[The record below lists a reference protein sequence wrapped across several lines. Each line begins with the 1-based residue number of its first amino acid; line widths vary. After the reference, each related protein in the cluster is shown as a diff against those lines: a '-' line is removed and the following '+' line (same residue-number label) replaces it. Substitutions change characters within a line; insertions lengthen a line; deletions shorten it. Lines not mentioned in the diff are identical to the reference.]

1 VGVVN
6 RRAFLA
12 GCGAVASVGAFGRG
26 VFAADDAPRIRV
38 WLSDRAAEYDDV
50 GSRVCGHLESALATV
65 GDDVRAGMAGETVS
79 LPAEGGRHVLARHWP
94 RRVVEGAVGGD
105 VDPTTG
111 VNLLV
116 TDGDPTEQPAGYGH
130 RHVAAVT
137 GARYIARMAPAAE
150 TSDDI
155 RYSVAGVATQLLLH
169 ECGHALGLTHAH
181 GRATV
186 SDGRVVASP
195 MVGSYLW
202 RPAEVRQRYLDEP
215 NACGDPLPPPTVEGE
230 RRLGL
235 RYSPCALG
243 ALLN

>member
-1 VGVVN
+1 MN

-12 GCGAVASVGAFGRG
+12 GCGAVASLGVFGRG
-26 VFAADDAPRIRV
+26 GLASDDPLRIRV
-38 WLSDRAAEYDDV
+38 WLSDRAAEYDKV
-50 GSRVCGHLESALATV
+50 GSRACEHLDSALAPV
-65 GDDVRAGMAGETVS
+65 GDGVQVTMAEETVT
-79 LPAEGGRHVLARHWP
+79 LPAEGGRQVLARHWP
-94 RRVVEGAVGGD
+94 RRVLEGAVGGD
-105 VDPTTG
+105 VNPTTG

-116 TDGDPTEQPAGYGH
+116 TDGDPTEQPAGYG
-130 RHVAAVT
+130 RRYVAAST
-137 GARYIARMAPAAE
+137 GARYIAEMDLPEEAPG
-150 TSDDI
+150 DL

-202 RPAEVRQRYLDEP
+202 RPAEVRRQYLDET
-215 NACGDPLPPPTVEGE
+215 NACGDPLPPPTAEGE

-243 ALLN
+243 ALPS

>member
-1 VGVVN
+1 MN

-26 VFAADDAPRIRV
+26 VFAVEDSLRIRV
-38 WLSDRAAEYDDV
+38 WLSDRAAEYDDL
-50 GSRVCGHLESALATV
+50 GSRVSGYLKSALAPV
-65 GDDVRAGMAGETVS
+65 EDDVRVAMAEETVT
-79 LPAEGGRHVLARHWP
+79 LPAEDGRQILARHWP
-94 RRVVEGAVGGD
+94 RRVIEGAVGGE

-130 RHVAAVT
+130 RHVAAAT
-137 GARYIARMAPAAE
+137 GARYIAGIDPAAE
-150 TSDDI
+150 TPDDI

-181 GRATV
+181 GSATV
-186 SDGRVVASP
+186 TDERVVASP

-202 RPAEVRQRYLDEP
+202 RPAEVRERYLDDT

-243 ALLN
+243 ALPS

>member
-1 VGVVN
+1 M
-6 RRAFLA
+6 
-12 GCGAVASVGAFGRG
+12 ASVGAFGRG

-38 WLSDRAAEYDDV
+38 WLSDRAAEYDDL
-50 GSRVCGHLESALATV
+50 GSRVSGYLESALAPV
-65 GDDVRAGMAGETVS
+65 EDDVRVAMAEETVT
-79 LPAEGGRHVLARHWP
+79 LPAEDGRQILARHWP

-130 RHVAAVT
+130 RHVAAAT
-137 GARYIARMAPAAE
+137 GARHIAGMDPAAE
-150 TSDDI
+150 TPDDI

-181 GRATV
+181 GSATV
-186 SDGRVVASP
+186 TDERVVASP

-202 RPAEVRQRYLDEP
+202 RPAEVRERYLDET

-235 RYSPCALG
+235 QYSPCALG
-243 ALLN
+243 ALPS